1 MITENRGDE
10 SMGMT
15 KEEKLAF
22 NMERWEFIRKLE
34 PEEYDPGVAKSKRY
48 LSWYKCRKCGKIQA
62 KRQHDFNKNIFR
74 CENKCHI
81 IKRERKNPIRIAN
94 NKRWEYI
101 RDLTSEEYQAI
112 GVKTTT
118 RTCLYKCKKCG
129 EIQIIKRSLL
139 GGKEVDCCNDCHTR
153 RTTKN
158 NCLATTHPH
167 LVSYFVNT
175 EDAHGYKAT
184 SRRTVKLRCPDC
196 GHEKTKMIKEFVEH
210 GVGCPYCSDGIS
222 YPEKY
227 MANLF
232 RNIGVDFK
240 TQFTLDRG
248 KHRYDFLVKGIIVEV
263 HGGQHYEEGYR
274 IDSRSF
280 EEERENDILKYDLA
294 VLNGYEYKK
303 TYIVIDARSSDSS
316 WIKQSVVNS
325 GLLELLG
332 SKAEDVDW
340 VEVEKGARGS
350 LVKKVCDYYNSS
362 TTVAQVTR
370 EFKFSRPTV
379 DKYLRIGNELG
390 WCNYSTSKAKE
401 VKPVRGVHESS
412 GDVVF
417 FGSVSEA
424 ERLIGVARPGIRACC
439 RGTAKT
445 AGGYTWS
452 YITKDEYETLKKKD
466 N

>member
-1 MITENRGDE
+1 MITENKGDE

-62 KRQHDFNKNIFR
+62 KWQHNFNKNIFR

-81 IKRERKNPIRIAN
+81 IDEREMKNPIRIAN
-94 NKRWEYI
+94 KKRWEYV
-101 RDLTSEEYQAI
+101 RDLTSEEYQTI
-112 GVKTTT
+112 GVKMTT

-129 EIQIIKRSLL
+129 EIQIIKYSLL
-139 GGKEVDCCNDCHTR
+139 GSKEVDCSKDCHTR
-153 RTTKN
+153 KVTEN

-175 EDAHGYKAT
+175 EDAHSHKAT
-184 SRRTVKLRCPDC
+184 SKKKVKLRCSDC
-196 GHEKTKMIKEFVEH
+196 GYEKTKEIKEFVEY

-232 RNIGVDFK
+232 RNIGVNFK
-240 TQFTLDRG
+240 TQITLDRG

-350 LVKKVCDYYNSS
+350 LVKKVCHYYNECE
-362 TTVAQVTR
+362 VATKVAK
-370 EFKFSRPTV
+370 KFNLSRPTV
-379 DKYLRIGNELG
+379 QKYLMIGNDLG
-390 WCNYSTSKAKE
+390 WCAYVPKKHQTKT
-401 VKPVRGVHESS
+401 VKGVHIVSKETVIFSS
-412 GDVVF
+412 L
-417 FGSVSEA
+417 SEA
-424 ERLIGVARPGIRACC
+424 EKTTKIARQSIRSCC
-439 RGTAKT
+439 NGESKT
-445 AGGYTWS
+445 AGGYVWS
-452 YITKDEYETLKKKD
+452 YME
-466 N
+466 